1 MFENPVKHGT
11 LSDSLYS
18 PKRLIGTVDA
28 GERTWSR
35 TPDLLRAGVRLRAS
49 PPLCPAA
56 APAAPAALAVVP
68 QSQGVLGACR
78 VPAPGCGTGLGSR
91 AVRRPSEMRQAPKGS
106 FDGPACH
113 QVLERGVWF
122 GAWGSCLVPGALA
135 TPTCCEAV
143 TASGGGAHT
152 PCAHRHPS

>member
-68 QSQGVLGACR
+68 QSQGVLGAWPHLPQF
-78 VPAPGCGTGLGSR
+78 VT
-91 AVRRPSEMRQAPKGS
+91 
-106 FDGPACH
+106 DCH
-113 QVLERGVWF
+113 NQG
-122 GAWGSCLVPGALA
+122 GKAALA
-135 TPTCCEAV
+135 PYYWKLKVSVCSGVYLGHLE
-143 TASGGGAHT
+143 SGGKL
-152 PCAHRHPS
+152 